1 MYFRKSKEEYDQEE
15 ERKRKKQLSEAKT
28 EEPPMQ
34 AKETAEMNNSQGDG
48 EHFAHAASEV
58 KVHFANQS
66 VQPLTRKLEML
77 PETSCLP
84 QKGLKIPGFE
94 HASMEG
100 PIAVSETLFFKN
112 YEQMTKY

>member
-1 MYFRKSKEEYDQEE
+1 M
-15 ERKRKKQLSEAKT
+15 
-28 EEPPMQ
+28 
-34 AKETAEMNNSQGDG
+34 
-48 EHFAHAASEV
+48 
-58 KVHFANQS
+58 HFANQS

-77 PETSCLP
+77 PETSSLP